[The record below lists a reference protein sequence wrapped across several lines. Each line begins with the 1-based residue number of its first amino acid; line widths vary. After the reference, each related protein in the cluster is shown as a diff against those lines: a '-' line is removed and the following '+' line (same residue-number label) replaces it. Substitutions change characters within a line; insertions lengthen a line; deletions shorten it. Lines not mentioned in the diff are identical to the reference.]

1 MLVLLLIV
9 TTTLLLFQYKP
20 VQTWAAKKA
29 TTYLSKELNTKVDI
43 KSLYIKPFSEVV
55 LEGLYVLDKQKDTLL
70 STPRLTVE
78 LNGFSV
84 FSSIKK
90 RYLDFESVRL
100 DNGSV
105 YLKKQ
110 KDSTTNLQFI
120 IDYFSSG
127 DTTAKKGKP
136 WTLDFKKIIVN
147 NLHFR
152 YKNQLVDTLVK
163 GVNFED
169 LDVRNFS
176 TTVYNMDLT
185 NHLFKARLSNLTLKE
200 KSGFYVNNLSTNAT
214 VDTNQIL
221 LQQLYLKT
229 KNSLLRDYLK
239 MSFTSFDDFS
249 DFENK
254 VYMDGDLKNVHLSS
268 KDIAY
273 FTSGLE
279 KVQFEFGI
287 NGRVKGRVNNLKARN
302 FLVTAGQSTYVKGN
316 FSLKGLPD
324 WENTF
329 LELDFEQ
336 VATNKKDLDNIVA
349 KFTGSRKQIIPAIV
363 NKFGNVNFSG
373 TFSGLQNDFVAYG
386 AFKTKLGRFDTDI
399 NLKINKAGIPS
410 YSGKLTTNQFNLG
423 TLIDNKTIGR
433 TSFTAQVK
441 GSGDALNNLNIAAKA
456 NIKNITFKGY
466 TYSNVKVDGTVRRK
480 VIDGLLT
487 INDRNVK
494 LNLDALINLN
504 PKMPVY
510 NFAGTIENANLNKLK
525 LIKDTVTISTTL
537 STNFS
542 GDHLDNLNGDIFL
555 KSTRVVNPRNN
566 YILDSL
572 YLAASGSGNTRLLD
586 FRSDAADGSIK
597 GSYSLATLPSYF
609 KSIVKKYIPSLK
621 TDIVPF
627 KNQSFEFNFKIK
639 NVDPL
644 LAVFM
649 PAVTIPDGG
658 SLQGQFNSADQTAI
672 LSGYVKT
679 IKYNKM
685 VLYDLIIDESTSS
698 QYLNANISLRQ
709 IDLTDSLYIKDV
721 NITNFLQR
729 DSLNFN
735 IKMSDKNATNQLD
748 LYGLVEFG
756 RDTTAKLKLLPSE
769 ILLENE
775 KWKLEEQVRIRL
787 LGNKTQIT
795 GFDLSNGDQQILI
808 DGFISDNPEDKL
820 KVNFSKFRMST
831 LNTLTK
837 PSGVLLSGALSGD
850 VELSSLLKSPGMDA
864 DLNIDTLTMNE
875 TLVGN
880 VKIISNLD
888 NERKKVIARLN
899 ILNRGLETMDIEGA
913 FSLLKDDEN
922 ALDFEINMNQTEAI
936 IFTPFIS
943 NLVSNVK
950 GTISTSLRLTGSLKN
965 PRLNGDVTLNNT
977 GITVNYLKTPYTL
990 NDKLLVENSVIK
1002 INKLQLK
1009 DTKTGKA
1016 EANGTVDLNNISNPT
1031 LDITIEADNL
1041 MALNTSFKD
1050 NHIYYGTAFGTG
1062 TFSFTGPV
1070 DNMKID
1076 IKAATQEG
1084 TVFNIPLN
1092 TSSTAGDY
1100 DFIRFVSHSDTAKV
1114 VEKAKNFNGI
1124 TLNFDL
1130 TADEGT
1136 VVGITT
1142 DYGRLEGRGVTRN
1155 LKLNINSLGDFEM
1168 FGDFLI
1174 SSGKFEFTAKNFIS
1188 KNFTVN
1194 QGGTIRWTGNPG
1206 NAEINLSAIY
1216 EVRTSVE
1223 NLYSAAGFTSPR
1235 GKQQVLV
1242 QAQLILTKSLLQPA
1256 IEFDFNFPNE
1266 PSIKEDVST
1275 YLADVNNRNQQALS
1289 IIVRR
1294 NFTAGSGGNLNQ
1306 QVLGTAGDAVSEFA
1320 FNKLNNLIS
1329 QSNVKGVDLNIRSF
1343 NEASATIRLFND
1355 RLQFNGSL
1363 FTSTGNNNLF
1373 YNNTYN
1379 STLFNSS
1386 FSNLTKDFEALYRIR
1401 KDGNLIARYSYRVLS
1416 GTALSTLN
1424 PLDVQYVNGIGLV
1437 YQRDF
1442 DSLGEF
1448 FRNMFRQSRTGR
1460 APVNPAPIAPSSPS
1474 ATPTVNFKLKNED
1487 ED

>member
-1 MLVLLLIV
+1 MLLLIV
-9 TTTLLLFQYKP
+9 SIALLLFQYKP

-29 TTYLSKELNTKVDI
+29 TLYLSKELNTRIDI
-43 KSLYIKPFSEVV
+43 KSLYIKPFSSVV
-55 LEGLYVLDKQKDTLL
+55 LEGFYVLDKQQDTLL
-70 STPRLTVE
+70 STPKLTVD
-78 LNGFSV
+78 LDGFSI
-84 FSSIKK
+84 FNSIKR
-90 RYLDFESVRL
+90 RYIDFESVQL

-136 WTLDFKKIIVN
+136 WTLDFEKISIN

-152 YKNQLVDTLVK
+152 YKNQLIDTLVK

-169 LDVRNFS
+169 LDVHNFS
-176 TTVYNMDLT
+176 ATVYNMDLK
-185 NHLFKARLSNLTLKE
+185 NHLFKAGLRNLTLKE
-200 KSGFYVNNLSTNAT
+200 KSGFYVKNLTANAT
-214 VDTNQIL
+214 IDTNQIQ
-221 LQQLYLKT
+221 LQQLYLQT
-229 KNSLLRDYLK
+229 KNSLLRDYFK
-239 MSFTSFDDFS
+239 MSFNSFDDFS
-249 DFENK
+249 DFEQK

-268 KDIAY
+268 KDVAY
-273 FTSGLE
+273 FTSSLA
-279 KVQFEFGI
+279 KTQFEFGI
-287 NGRVKGRVNNLKARN
+287 NGRIKGRVNNLKARN
-302 FLVTAGQSTYVKGN
+302 LMVTTGQSTYLKGN

-336 VATNKKDLDNIVA
+336 VATNKKDLDNLVA
-349 KFTGSRKQIIPAIV
+349 KFTGSNKKIIPDIV
-363 NKFGNVNFSG
+363 SKFGNVNFSG
-373 TFSGLQNDFVAYG
+373 NFSGLQNDFVAYG
-386 AFKTKLGRFDTDI
+386 VFKTKMGRFDTDI
-399 NLKINKAGIPS
+399 NLKINKAGMPS
-410 YSGKLTTNQFNLG
+410 YSGKLTTNQFDLG

-441 GSGDALNNLNIAAKA
+441 GSGDALKNLNIAAKA
-456 NIKNITFKGY
+456 NIKNIVFKGY
-466 TYSNVKVDGTVRRK
+466 NYSNVVVDGTVRSK
-480 VIDGLLT
+480 IIDGQLI

-494 LNLDALINLN
+494 LDLDALINLN

-510 NFAGTIENANLNKLK
+510 NVAGTIENANLNKLK
-525 LIKDTVTISTTL
+525 LLKDTVIISTTL

-542 GDHLDNLNGDIFL
+542 GNNLDNLNGNIFL
-555 KSTRVVNPRNN
+555 RSTRVVDPRNN
-566 YILDSL
+566 YLLDSL
-572 YLAASGSGNTRLLD
+572 YLAASGTGTDRLLD
-586 FRSDAADGSIK
+586 FRSDVAEGSIK
-597 GSYSLATLPSYF
+597 GKYNISTLPSYF

-621 TDIVPF
+621 TEIVPF
-627 KNQSFEFNFKIK
+627 KNQNFEFNFRLR

-644 LAVFM
+644 LAIFM
-649 PAVTIPDGG
+649 PNMKIPEGG
-658 SLQGQFNSADQTAI
+658 SLQGVFNSAQQTAT
-672 LSGYVKT
+672 LSGFIKT
-679 IKYNKM
+679 IKLNKM
-685 VLYDLIIDESTSS
+685 VFHDLIIDESTSD
-698 QYLNANISLRQ
+698 QYLNANISLSKV
-709 IDLTDSLYIKDV
+709 DLTDSIYIKDI
-721 NITNFLQR
+721 NITNFLNR

-735 IKMSDKNATNQLD
+735 VKMSDKNATNQLD

-769 ILLENE
+769 VLLESQ

-787 LGNKTQIT
+787 LDKKTQIS
-795 GFDLSNGDQQILI
+795 GFDLSNGDQEIRI
-808 DGFISDNPEDKL
+808 DGFISDSPEDQL
-820 KVNFSKFRMST
+820 KVVFNKFRMST

-837 PSGVLLSGALSGD
+837 PSGISLGGALSGN
-850 VELSSLLKSPGMDA
+850 VVLTSLLKSPGMDA
-864 DLNIDTLTMNE
+864 NLNIDTLQMNE
-875 TLVGN
+875 TMVGN

-888 NERKKVIARLN
+888 NERQKVIARLN
-899 ILNRGLETMDIEGA
+899 IMNRGLETMDIEGA
-913 FSLLKDDEN
+913 YSLVKDDEN

-950 GTISTSLRLTGSLKN
+950 GTISTNLRLTGSLKN
-965 PRLNGDVTLNNT
+965 PQLNGDITLNNT

-990 NDKLLVENSVIK
+990 NDKLIVENSVIK
-1002 INKLQLK
+1002 IDDLKLRDIK
-1009 DTKTGKA
+1009 SGTAT
-1016 EANGTVDLNNISNPT
+1016 ANGTVDLNNISNPT
-1031 LDITIEADNL
+1031 LDINIDAQNL

-1050 NHIYYGTAFGTG
+1050 NHIYYGTAYGTG
-1062 TFSFTGPV
+1062 SFSFTGPI

-1076 IKAATQEG
+1076 IRATTQEG

-1092 TSSTAGDY
+1092 TSSTASDY
-1100 DFIRFVSHSDTAKV
+1100 DFIRFVSHNDTAKV
-1114 VEKAKNFNGI
+1114 IEKPKSFNGI

-1130 TADEGT
+1130 TADEST
-1136 VVGITT
+1136 LVRITT
-1142 DYGRLEGRGVTRN
+1142 DYGQLEGRGVTRN

-1168 FGDFLI
+1168 FGDYLI

-1206 NAEINLSAIY
+1206 NAEINLNAIY

-1242 QAQLILTKSLLQPA
+1242 QAQLILTKSLLQPE
-1256 IEFDFNFPNE
+1256 INFDFNFPND

-1275 YLADVNNRNQQALS
+1275 YLADVSNRNQQALS
-1289 IIVRR
+1289 IIIRR
-1294 NFTAGSGGNLNQ
+1294 NFTAGGGGGNLNQ
-1306 QVLGTAGDAVSEFA
+1306 EVLSTAGDAVSEFA

-1329 QSNVKGVDLNIRSF
+1329 QSNVKGVDLSIRSF

-1355 RLQFNGSL
+1355 RLQLNGSL
-1363 FTSTGNNNLF
+1363 FSSTGNNNLF
-1373 YNNTYN
+1373 YNNYN

-1386 FSNLTKDFEALYRIR
+1386 FNNLTKDFEALYRIR
-1401 KDGNLIARYSYRVLS
+1401 KDGNLTARYSYRVLS
-1416 GTALSTLN
+1416 GTAVSTLN

-1448 FRNMFRQSRTGR
+1448 IRNMFRQSRTDR
-1460 APVNPAPIAPSSPS
+1460 APVNPSPVPNP
-1474 ATPTVNFKLKNED
+1474 TPPPGNTPVHFKLED
-1487 ED
+1487 ENDD